1 MGTSPDIDDLMPAE
15 LKKLLVKPLARNA
28 EQQQPIMKLLEE
40 NAEQKR
46 VVAACCPPGGRSQG
60 HGRASGYTNPIPR
73 LCPTCCGTAKNTAFY
88 HERA

>member
-28 EQQQPIMKLLEE
+28 EQQQPKMKLLEE

-46 VVAACCPPGGRSQG
+46 VVAACCPPGAG
-60 HGRASGYTNPIPR
+60 HK
-73 LCPTCCGTAKNTAFY
+73 GTA
-88 HERA
+88 ERVDTQSQFQDCAPLAVVR